1 MKTRNEVKT
10 GSYFGIEVEAVVVM
24 NGCSLIRYRDR
35 ETIIDTE
42 DLVLKQVLKKAA

>member
-10 GSYFGIEVEAVVVM
+10 GSYFGIEVEVVAVM

-35 ETIIDTE
+35 ETIVDTD
-42 DLVLKQVLKKAA
+42 DLVLKQILKKAA